1 MEFLGKSDIMT
12 TPMMDDAL
20 YGVKYRC
27 QRFCPKCKGSNWY
40 DLTATGHLLCLDCG
54 HQEPVED

>member
-1 MEFLGKSDIMT
+1 MIMT

-20 YGVKYRC
+20 YGIAY
-27 QRFCPKCKGSNWY
+27 KCGRECKKCGKTDWY
-40 DLTATGHLLCLDCG
+40 DLNATGHILCLDCG